1 MLSALLLAAAL
12 QFVSPVHDDHVT
24 LAGNFGEPRPH
35 HFHGGI
41 DVRTGM
47 AVGKPLFAIADG
59 YVSRITVGL
68 FGFGNA
74 VFIQHP
80 DGHSSVYCHLKD
92 FTPVQRARISR
103 YRREHGQPDDIAEW
117 HKPPQNPADIYLR
130 PHEMPVSC
138 GQLVAISGN
147 TGSSVAPHLHLE
159 IHDTRTWAMRDPLS
173 YVGQYL
179 VDKTPPQAHAFMAYP
194 QEGEG
199 IFNGSGRQ
207 QYFNFTSHDLQRE
220 FTAWGKVGFGIWAND
235 YMEDTFHHYGIR
247 HTRLTIDGEVVFESD
262 VDSIPAQMNRQVNSW
277 GDYLHWRHQNV
288 WYMKSYV
295 EPGCQLP
302 LFKTN
307 DTRGIYDFNREKY
320 YQVVYALTDAYGNQ
334 SLYSFTVTGKRQSI
348 PRAPRKNLRWM
359 LRWDQTNHLQ
369 LPGMQLTLGRH
380 QIAVD
385 TEVQPVVSLQP
396 GQLSHAYTIAQQ
408 STPTFR
414 DVEISIRL
422 NRPVS
427 DTARLCIAAGEREY
441 PATYRNGWVT
451 AKIRELGASY
461 QVRLSKGDKN
471 QRSIQ

>member
-130 PHEMPVSC
+130 PHEMPVSR

-247 HTRLTIDGEVVFESD
+247 HTRLTIDGEVIFESD

-288 WYMKSYV
+288 WYMKSFV

-320 YQVVYALTDAYGNQ
+320 YQVVYTLTDAYGNQ

-380 QIAVD
+380 LIAVD

-461 QVRLSKGDKN
+461 QVRLSKGDKD

>member
-117 HKPPQNPADIYLR
+117 HKPPQNTADIYLR
-130 PHEMPVSC
+130 PHEMPVSR

-173 YVGQYL
+173 YLGQYL
-179 VDKTPPQAHAFMAYP
+179 VDKQRPSAAFQFP
-194 QEGEG
+194 
-199 IFNGSGRQ
+199 
-207 QYFNFTSHDLQRE
+207 
-220 FTAWGKVGFGIWAND
+220 
-235 YMEDTFHHYGIR
+235 
-247 HTRLTIDGEVVFESD
+247 
-262 VDSIPAQMNRQVNSW
+262 
-277 GDYLHWRHQNV
+277 
-288 WYMKSYV
+288 
-295 EPGCQLP
+295 LP
-302 LFKTN
+302 
-307 DTRGIYDFNREKY
+307 
-320 YQVVYALTDAYGNQ
+320 
-334 SLYSFTVTGKRQSI
+334 
-348 PRAPRKNLRWM
+348 
-359 LRWDQTNHLQ
+359 
-369 LPGMQLTLGRH
+369 
-380 QIAVD
+380 
-385 TEVQPVVSLQP
+385 
-396 GQLSHAYTIAQQ
+396 
-408 STPTFR
+408 
-414 DVEISIRL
+414 
-422 NRPVS
+422 
-427 DTARLCIAAGEREY
+427 
-441 PATYRNGWVT
+441 
-451 AKIRELGASY
+451 
-461 QVRLSKGDKN
+461 
-471 QRSIQ
+471 

>member
-117 HKPPQNPADIYLR
+117 HKPPQNTADIYLR
-130 PHEMPVSC
+130 PHEMPVSR

-173 YVGQYL
+173 YLGQYL

-199 IFNGSGRQ
+199 VFNGSDRQ
-207 QYFNFTSHDLQRE
+207 QYFNFPSHDLQRE

-247 HTRLTIDGEVVFESD
+247 HTRLTIDGEVIFESD

-277 GDYLHWRHQNV
+277 GDYQHWRHQNV
-288 WYMKSYV
+288 WYMKSFV

-307 DTRGIYDFNREKY
+307 DDRGIYDFNREKF
-320 YQVVYALTDAYGNQ
+320 YQVVYTLTDAYGNQ
-334 SLYSFTVTGKRQSI
+334 SLYTFTVTGKRQSI
-348 PRAPRKNLRWM
+348 PKAPRRNLRWM
-359 LRWDQTNHLQ
+359 LRWNQTNHLQ
-369 LPGMQLTLGRH
+369 LPGFQLTLGRH
-380 QIAVD
+380 QMAVD
-385 TEVQPVVSLQP
+385 TEVQPIVSLQP

-414 DVEISIRL
+414 DAEISIRL
-422 NRPVS
+422 NRQVS
-427 DTARLCIAAGEREY
+427 DTSRLCIAAGEREY
-441 PATYRNGWVT
+441 PVTCKDGWVT
-451 AKIRELGASY
+451 AKIRELGATY
-461 QVRLSKGDKN
+461 QVRYVTASKD
-471 QRSIQ
+471 

>member
-130 PHEMPVSC
+130 PHEMPVSR

-179 VDKTPPQAHAFMAYP
+179 VDKIPPQAHAFMAYP

-247 HTRLTIDGEVVFESD
+247 HTRLTIDGEVIFESD

-277 GDYLHWRHQNV
+277 GDYQHWRHQNV
-288 WYMKSYV
+288 WYMKSFV

-307 DTRGIYDFNREKY
+307 DTRGIYDFNREKF
-320 YQVVYALTDAYGNQ
+320 YQVVYTLTDAYGNQ
-334 SLYSFTVTGKRQSI
+334 SLYTFTVTGKRQSV
-348 PRAPRKNLRWM
+348 PKAPRKNLRWM
-359 LRWDQTNHLQ
+359 LRWNQTNHLQ
-369 LPGMQLTLGRH
+369 LPGFQLTLGRH
-380 QIAVD
+380 QMAVD
-385 TEVQPVVSLQP
+385 TEVQPIVSLQP

-414 DVEISIRL
+414 DAEISIRL
-422 NRPVS
+422 NRQVS
-427 DTARLCIAAGEREY
+427 DTSRLCIAAGEREY
-441 PATYRNGWVT
+441 PVTCKDGWVT
-451 AKIRELGASY
+451 AKIRELGATY
-461 QVRLSKGDKN
+461 QVRYVTASKD
-471 QRSIQ
+471 QYSIQ

>member
-117 HKPPQNPADIYLR
+117 HKPPQNTADIYLR
-130 PHEMPVSC
+130 PHEMPVSR

-173 YVGQYL
+173 YLGQYL

-199 IFNGSGRQ
+199 VFNGSDRQ
-207 QYFNFTSHDLQRE
+207 QYFNFPSHDLQRE

-247 HTRLTIDGEVVFESD
+247 HTRLTIDGEVIFESD
-262 VDSIPAQMNRQVNSW
+262 VDSIPSQMNRQVNSW
-277 GDYLHWRHQNV
+277 GDYQHWRHQNV
-288 WYMKSYV
+288 WYMKSFV

-307 DTRGIYDFNREKY
+307 DTRGIYDFNREKF
-320 YQVVYALTDAYGNQ
+320 YQVVYTLTDAYGNQ
-334 SLYSFTVTGKRQSI
+334 SLYTFTVTGKRQSI
-348 PRAPRKNLRWM
+348 PKAPRRNLRWI
-359 LRWDQTNHLQ
+359 LRWNQTNHLQ
-369 LPGMQLTLGRH
+369 LPGFQLTLGRH
-380 QIAVD
+380 QMPVD
-385 TEVQPVVSLQP
+385 TEVQPIVSLQP

-414 DVEISIRL
+414 DAEISIRL
-422 NRPVS
+422 NRQVS
-427 DTARLCIAAGEREY
+427 DTSRLCIAAGEREY
-441 PATYRNGWVT
+441 PVTCKDGWVT
-451 AKIRELGASY
+451 AKIRELGATY
-461 QVRLSKGDKN
+461 QVRYVTASKD
-471 QRSIQ
+471 QYSIQ

>member
-117 HKPPQNPADIYLR
+117 HKPPQNTADIYLR
-130 PHEMPVSC
+130 PHEMPVSR

-173 YVGQYL
+173 YLGQYL

-199 IFNGSGRQ
+199 VFNGSDRQ
-207 QYFNFTSHDLQRE
+207 QYFNFPSHDLQRE

-247 HTRLTIDGEVVFESD
+247 HTRLTIDGEVIFESD

-277 GDYLHWRHQNV
+277 GDYQHWRHQNV
-288 WYMKSYV
+288 WYMKSFV

-307 DTRGIYDFNREKY
+307 DTRGIYDFNREKF
-320 YQVVYALTDAYGNQ
+320 YQVVYTLTDAYGNQ
-334 SLYSFTVTGKRQSI
+334 SLYTFTVTGKRQSI
-348 PRAPRKNLRWM
+348 PKAPRRNLRWI
-359 LRWDQTNHLQ
+359 LRWNQT
-369 LPGMQLTLGRH
+369 LTLGRH
-380 QIAVD
+380 QMAVD

-414 DVEISIRL
+414 DAEISIRL
-422 NRPVS
+422 NRQVS
-427 DTARLCIAAGEREY
+427 DTSRLCIAAGEREY
-441 PATYRNGWVT
+441 PVTCKDGWVT
-451 AKIRELGASY
+451 AKIRELGATY
-461 QVRLSKGDKN
+461 QVRYVTASKD
-471 QRSIQ
+471 QYSIQ

>member
-1 MLSALLLAAAL
+1 
-12 QFVSPVHDDHVT
+12 
-24 LAGNFGEPRPH
+24 
-35 HFHGGI
+35 
-41 DVRTGM
+41 
-47 AVGKPLFAIADG
+47 
-59 YVSRITVGL
+59 
-68 FGFGNA
+68 
-74 VFIQHP
+74 
-80 DGHSSVYCHLKD
+80 
-92 FTPVQRARISR
+92 
-103 YRREHGQPDDIAEW
+103 
-117 HKPPQNPADIYLR
+117 
-130 PHEMPVSC
+130 MPVSR

-194 QEGEG
+194 QGEG

-288 WYMKSYV
+288 WYMKSFV

-471 QRSIQ
+471 QRFIQ

>member
-80 DGHSSVYCHLKD
+80 DGHSSVYCHLKG

-130 PHEMPVSC
+130 PHEMPVSR

-159 IHDTRTWAMRDPLS
+159 IHDTRTWAMRDPLA

-247 HTRLTIDGEVVFESD
+247 HTRLTIDGEVIFESD

-277 GDYLHWRHQNV
+277 GDYQHWRHQNV
-288 WYMKSYV
+288 WYMKSFV
-295 EPGCQLP
+295 DPGCQLP

-369 LPGMQLTLGRH
+369 LPGLQLTLGRH

-441 PATYRNGWVT
+441 PATYRNGWVI

-461 QVRLSKGDKN
+461 QVRQSKGDKD

>member
-12 QFVSPVHDDHVT
+12 QFVSPVHDDHVS

-103 YRREHGQPDDIAEW
+103 YRHEHGQPDDIAEW

-130 PHEMPVSC
+130 PHEMPVSR

-247 HTRLTIDGEVVFESD
+247 HTRLTIDGEVIFESD

-288 WYMKSYV
+288 WYMKSFV

-461 QVRLSKGDKN
+461 QVRLSKGDKD

>member
-103 YRREHGQPDDIAEW
+103 YRREHG
-117 HKPPQNPADIYLR
+117 H
-130 PHEMPVSC
+130 PHEMPVSR

-173 YVGQYL
+173 YLGQYL

-199 IFNGSGRQ
+199 VFNGSDRQ
-207 QYFNFTSHDLQRE
+207 QYFNFPSHDLQRE

-247 HTRLTIDGEVVFESD
+247 HTRLTIDGEVIFESD

-277 GDYLHWRHQNV
+277 GDYQHWRHQNV
-288 WYMKSYV
+288 WYMKSFV

-307 DTRGIYDFNREKY
+307 DTRGIYDFNREKF
-320 YQVVYALTDAYGNQ
+320 YQVVYTLTDAYGNQ
-334 SLYSFTVTGKRQSI
+334 SLYTFTVTGKRQSI
-348 PRAPRKNLRWM
+348 PKAPRRNLRWM

-369 LPGMQLTLGRH
+369 LPGFQLTLGRH
-380 QIAVD
+380 QMAVD

-414 DVEISIRL
+414 DAEISIRL
-422 NRPVS
+422 NRQVS
-427 DTARLCIAAGEREY
+427 DTSRLCIAAGEREY
-441 PATYRNGWVT
+441 PVTCKDGWVT
-451 AKIRELGASY
+451 AKIRELGATY
-461 QVRLSKGDKN
+461 QVRYVTANKD
-471 QRSIQ
+471 

>member
-130 PHEMPVSC
+130 PHEMPVSR

-247 HTRLTIDGEVVFESD
+247 HTRLTIDGEVIFESD

-288 WYMKSYV
+288 WYMKSFV

-348 PRAPRKNLRWM
+348 PRASRKNLRWM
-359 LRWDQTNHLQ
+359 LRWNQTNHLQ

-461 QVRLSKGDKN
+461 QVRQSKGDKD